1 MRWPWQR
8 GQKAQARDKPSAAR
22 ARDLRMINR
31 PRADMTIGGNEAIYA
46 AVSRI
51 SNTLASMPMH
61 FYKGYEIQKD
71 HPLERLVNLEPHPN
85 FTAYTWRQTMEV
97 LRNTE
102 GTSYALRVLNNLG
115 QLVRLDILN
124 PTKVIPKMDEDGN
137 VWYSVRMDDGKE
149 ALAPGFL
156 IIALM
161 AANDDEEK
169 RRKR

>member
-61 FYKGYEIQKD
+61 FYKGYEIQK
-71 HPLERLVNLEPHPN
+71 E
-85 FTAYTWRQTMEV
+85 
-97 LRNTE
+97 
-102 GTSYALRVLNNLG
+102 ALG
-115 QLVRLDILN
+115 VRLLRSRPD
-124 PTKVIPKMDEDGN
+124 
-137 VWYSVRMDDGKE
+137 
-149 ALAPGFL
+149 
-156 IIALM
+156 
-161 AANDDEEK
+161 
-169 RRKR
+169 RRGSREGGRD